1 MPDQPVA
8 PAQPAAPNPPG
19 RFVKILLWCVG
30 GLLVLGLAAWALVPP
45 ILKSQLEKLASQELG
60 RSLTVGQIDFKP
72 WSLELAVHDLAV
84 AKADGSGAQLLVK
97 RIYVDASV
105 QSYRRL
111 APVLDALQ
119 VDGLNVKLTHLG
131 GGKYDIDDILAK
143 LNKPPSKPKD
153 DQAEPPGFAL
163 FNLAL
168 TNAQVDFTDLPV
180 QKTHQLRS
188 LNLTLPFISNLD
200 TLRTVKIEPRLAFVV
215 NGSAFD
221 SSAASTPFTQDH
233 KTDASIRIKSFD
245 LKPYLAYIPASVPV
259 ALQSAVL
266 DADLKLDFEQKGAA
280 KVKLS
285 GSVQASGVKLADRA
299 GGDLLA
305 LESLKLALDDVR
317 PLEGVVKLASVAINS
332 PSVLVQRDKNG
343 QINWASL
350 GTKGAGQSDKA
361 VEKAPAKTPTKA
373 NEAAASPAWQVEVAQ
388 LQLNGGTLTW
398 KDQSTET
405 ATQHAAQLVLAD
417 LNLQAP
423 NVLWPQKVP
432 QTFQGKALLGP
443 GHNAQTAKLEWS
455 GSATDQLADVEAK
468 LDGLQLEWAAPYLA
482 QALVPRLAGVVGA
495 ELALQWKPEGLSLN
509 GKKISVTNLA
519 LLPPTVAKT
528 PIKLDSKADAKADT
542 KPPANAL
549 ASLKKLE
556 ISNAR
561 VNLAQQSV
569 DVGRILLVQP
579 ATQVERSADGH
590 WMFEQWAK
598 AGSDKAGSGKAD
610 SAPANAGKPA
620 ASAISAARPWA
631 IKLADLALEGGSVQ
645 FVDHLPAK
653 PVAVQV
659 SSLKVGIKQFELGS
673 KKPFVLTA
681 SLKVNLPQ
689 ADAGQLDYNGS
700 LGLEPLLVQ
709 GAVTAQ
715 QIPVQAFEPYFAD
728 ALNVQLLRADAGFKG
743 KVMYQATAGGPT
755 LKIAGDA
762 LVEELRTLTAA
773 QIAGALP
780 PAGAAPNPAAA
791 SEELL
796 TWKALSLRGV
806 EVAMA
811 PGTATQ
817 ISVAETALTDFFA
830 RILVHPS
837 GRINLQDLT
846 KSASKN
852 TVEKFVEQK
861 NALNSNI
868 NATNNVFENS
878 NKTLGNNVNSPIT
891 STASTFSQIS
901 ANTGSS
907 TATAAGGPEPVIRIG
922 PVSLVNGKVFFSDHF
937 IRPNYSANLSELNG
951 RLSAFSSVDATP
963 AGSGA
968 APVGEQTAAA
978 QTVQMADLELR
989 GRAEGTAPLEI
1000 LGKLNPL
1007 AKPLALD
1014 LKAKVRELE
1023 LPPLSPYSVK
1033 YAGHGIERGKM
1044 SVDLAYV
1051 VQPNGQLEASNN
1063 VILNQLKFGDKVDG
1077 APNSLPV
1084 KLAVAL
1090 LADRNGVID
1099 INLPVSG
1106 SLNDPQFS
1114 LGSIIFKVIVNL
1126 IVKAV
1131 LAPFSLLASAFGG
1144 GGEELSQVAF
1154 AAGSAVLPEAA
1165 KATLDKV
1172 AKALIDRPA
1181 MKMTVVGTA
1190 SLEVEREAY
1199 KQEKLK
1205 TLLQAEKRRIQ
1216 VGAGAGGSANASGTP
1231 VPAPVAVASAAAITA
1246 PPTTVV
1252 TEAETPALLREAY
1265 RRSDIPRP
1273 RNLIGI
1279 AKDLPQDEMQAL
1291 LLASIV
1297 VTDDTMRD
1305 LAVQRGLVVK
1315 DYLASKQLP
1324 LDRLFLG
1331 NVRTGS
1337 AAEKGEAKPEGAVLA
1352 QAAAATA
1359 TAGPDAKPAAA
1370 PAPAKWSPRAELNLA
1385 VN

>member
-1 MPDQPVA
+1 MLLKTAMSDHLATLTAATV
-8 PAQPAAPNPPG
+8 PAKSG
-19 RFVKILLWCVG
+19 RFFKILLWLLG
-30 GLLVLGLAAWALVPP
+30 GLLALAVAAWALVPP

-60 RSLTVGQIDFKP
+60 RTLTVGQIDFKP
-72 WSLELAVHDLAV
+72 WSLELTVNDLAV
-84 AKADGSGAQLLVK
+84 AKADASGPQLQIK
-97 RIYVDASV
+97 RIYLDASG

-119 VDGLNVKLTHLG
+119 IDGLDLKLTHWG
-131 GGKYDIDDILAK
+131 QGRYDIDDIMAK
-143 LNKPPSKPKD
+143 LNKPKD
-153 DQAEPPGFAL
+153 EKAGPPGFAL
-163 FNLAL
+163 FNVAL
-168 TNAQVDFTDLPV
+168 TNAKVDFSDKPV
-180 QKTHQLRS
+180 NKTHQLRN
-188 LNLTLPFISNLD
+188 LNLTLPFLSNLD
-200 TLRTVKIEPRLAFVV
+200 TDRTVKTEPRLAFVF

-221 SSAASTPFTQDH
+221 SNAASTPFTQDH
-233 KTDASIRIKSFD
+233 KTDASLRVKALD

-266 DADLKLDFEQKGAA
+266 DADLKLAFEQKGAV
-280 KVKLS
+280 KVKLT
-285 GSVQASGVKLADRA
+285 GTIQASGVKLADRA

-305 LESLKLALDDVR
+305 LESLQLALDDVR
-317 PLEGVVKLASVAINS
+317 PLEGVVKLASVDINS
-332 PSVLVQRDKNG
+332 PSVLVQRDKIG

-350 GTKGAGQSDKA
+350 GRKA
-361 VEKAPAKTPTKA
+361 VAPAQKAAGGALADASIPTSAKSKDTPAKQ
-373 NEAAASPAWQVEVAQ
+373 AWSVEVVQ
-388 LQLNGGTLTW
+388 LKLNNGTVNW
-398 KDQSTET
+398 QDQT
-405 ATQHAAQLVLAD
+405 TQPAAQLFVSQ

-423 NVLWPQKVP
+423 NVQWPLVAP
-432 QTFQGKALLGP
+432 QAFQGTALLGP
-443 GHNAQTAKLEWS
+443 GNASAQAPANAPKVQSARLEWS
-455 GSATDQLADVEAK
+455 GSATQELADVEAR
-468 LDGLQLEWAAPYLA
+468 LDGLQLDWAAPYVA
-482 QALVPRLAGVVGA
+482 QALVPRLVGVVAA
-495 ELALQWKPEGLSLN
+495 ELILQWKPDGLSLN
-509 GKKISVTNLA
+509 GKKVSIGNLV
-519 LLPPTVAKT
+519 LLPAVSAKDTVT
-528 PIKLDSKADAKADT
+528 ADARSSPRPKQKSDASS
-542 KPPANAL
+542 PAIAL
-549 ASLKKLE
+549 ASLKKIE

-561 VNLAQQSV
+561 MDLAKQSL
-569 DVGRILLVQP
+569 DVGRILLLQP
-579 ATQVERSADGH
+579 STLVERSADGH
-590 WMFEQWAK
+590 WMFEQWVRSGPQKANSEKVDAAK
-598 AGSDKAGSGKAD
+598 
-610 SAPANAGKPA
+610 
-620 ASAISAARPWA
+620 PWA
-631 IKLADLALEGGSVQ
+631 VKLAEIALDGGSLQ
-645 FVDHLPAK
+645 FLDQVPAK
-653 PVAVQV
+653 PVALVV
-659 SSLKVGIKQFELGS
+659 SGLKVGVKQFELGS
-673 KKPFVLTA
+673 KKPFALTA
-681 SLKVNLPQ
+681 SLKVNQPQ
-689 ADAGQLDYNGS
+689 ADAGQLDYSGS
-700 LGLEPLLVQ
+700 VALEPLVVQ

-715 QIPVQAFEPYFAD
+715 QIPVHAFEPYFAD

-743 KVMYQATAGGPT
+743 NVMYLATTGGPT
-755 LKIAGDA
+755 LKITGDA
-762 LVEELRTLTAA
+762 LVEELRTLTIA
-773 QIAGALP
+773 QAEGAQG
-780 PAGAAPNPAAA
+780 PATPSVPTGAA
-791 SEELL
+791 EELL

-806 EVAMA
+806 DVAMA
-811 PGTATQ
+811 PGSATQ

-846 KSASKN
+846 KNASKN
-852 TVEKFVEQK
+852 NVENLIEQK
-861 NALNSNI
+861 NTQNNTN
-868 NATNNVFENS
+868 NATNKDANKS
-878 NKTLGNNVNSPIT
+878 NIYLGNNRELLKDGDKGSFSEKSLNANAGAPT
-891 STASTFSQIS
+891 GAS
-901 ANTGSS
+901 
-907 TATAAGGPEPVIRIG
+907 GPDPVIRIG

-951 RLSAFSSVDATP
+951 RLSAFSSVEASVT
-963 AGSGA
+963 AQGA
-968 APVGEQTAAA
+968 ASPA
-978 QTVQMADLELR
+978 VQMADLELR

-1051 VQPNGQLEASNN
+1051 VQPNGQLEARNN
-1063 VILNQLKFGDKVDG
+1063 IVLNQLKFGDKVEG

-1205 TLLQAEKRRIQ
+1205 TLLQAEKRRVQ
-1216 VGAGAGGSANASGTP
+1216 VGAGSGGVG
-1231 VPAPVAVASAAAITA
+1231 AATTA
-1246 PPTTVV
+1246 PPATVV

-1265 RRSDIPRP
+1265 RRSDIPKP

-1279 AKDLPQDEMQAL
+1279 AKDLPQDEVQAL

-1305 LAVQRGLVVK
+1305 LAVQRGLAVK
-1315 DYLASKQLP
+1315 EYLASKQLP

-1331 NVRTGS
+1331 NVRTGA
-1337 AAEKGEAKPEGAVLA
+1337 AAEKGEARSEGAAVVEV
-1352 QAAAATA
+1352 AAV
-1359 TAGPDAKPAAA
+1359 AGTTGSAGADAKPGAS